1 MTPSPQLLPAQAAA
15 PSPAPPGAR
24 GAGPPRAR
32 VARRAL
38 AALAALAFLWLAGA
52 AAGLTGAA
60 VAQTFGD
67 YGMVGGAPADAGPRL
82 EDYGRLAETYPSD
95 SALDMTQRGVSA
107 FRARLM
113 ALAAQAPQAPGVVWR
128 ALVAA
133 SPGGNPSYFLGL
145 LVFLVFLLGIGRAVA
160 VLFAVYVARPA
171 FVRMQRP
178 TPQGLAEKL
187 PVLATRVVFTVAGL
201 AITLAVAVLV
211 GAGFYPENNAAAVG
225 TAIAVFAGYGAARI
239 VQIVWRMTLAPYL
252 PEYRVPRL
260 SDRDARRLYRWL
272 YGLALPMIVATAALE
287 WFRLLGAPLEVV
299 RLGRLLVEA
308 LAAVV
313 VAAGAWANRAAI
325 AGAILGGRA
334 PRDATWL
341 ARIFCLL
348 WGPALL
354 VYLGASLAASG
365 WRAVM
370 GEPLGPPALAVAFA
384 VLVAALCVYA
394 ATMFVVERIG
404 RAPAASLRAGR
415 VEIGDGAESERAAG
429 LAARDPRADGGVMGG
444 DDDEGGGPAPPPRA
458 APAPR
463 GGWMRSFEDLARR
476 VATLLALGAAIWA
489 LTWLWGGRDAFADGQ
504 PLDVAQDVIDIL
516 LIGYVA
522 YHAMRIWID
531 RRIEAEGGFEVE
543 TEPGDEGGAS
553 AASRL
558 ATLLPLVRNFVL
570 VMIMAATVLFIAM
583 ELGVNVAPLLGG
595 AGVIGLAIG
604 FGSQALIRDILSGA
618 FFLIDDAFRK
628 GEYIDVGEVKGTVEQ
643 ISVRSFQLRHHL
655 GALHTIPFG
664 EIKHLTNFSRDWV
677 MMKLPLRLT
686 YDTDPEKVRKLI
698 KKLGQQLLEHP
709 EEGHKFMQPLK
720 SQGVYM
726 MEDSAMIIRVK
737 YMTRPGDQWTTRK
750 LVYASIRELFERE
763 GVRFAHRE
771 VTVRIPGHEAGAP
784 LSREE
789 AHAAGAAARRAVD
802 DAEAAAVTPRLVGDD
817 R

>member
-1 MTPSPQLLPAQAAA
+1 MTASAQFLPAQPDTRT
-15 PSPAPPGAR
+15 PSAAR
-24 GAGPPRAR
+24 GAWPAAAVAAR
-32 VARRAL
+32 LTL
-38 AALAALAFLWLAGA
+38 AALAALAFLWLAG
-52 AAGLTGAA
+52 GDPGGAA
-60 VAQTFGD
+60 AQTFSD
-67 YGMVGGAPADAGPRL
+67 YGMAGGQPGDAGPRL
-82 EDYGRLAETYPSD
+82 EDYGRLADTYHSE

-113 ALAAQAPQAPGVVWR
+113 TLAGQAPSAPGVVWD

-133 SPGGNPSYFLGL
+133 SPGGRPSYFLGL
-145 LVFLVFLLGIGRAVA
+145 LVFVVLLLGIGRAVA
-160 VLFAVYVARPA
+160 VLFAVYIARPV

-178 TPQGLAEKL
+178 APQGLVEKL
-187 PVLATRVVFTVAGL
+187 PVLAARVFFTIVGL
-201 AITLAVAVLV
+201 AITLAVAVLI

-225 TAIAVFAGYGAARI
+225 TAIAVFAGYAALRF
-239 VQIVWRMTLAPYL
+239 VEIVWRMALAPYL

-260 SDRDARRLYRWL
+260 SDRDARKLYRWL
-272 YGLALPMIVATAALE
+272 YGLALPIIVAITALE
-287 WFRLLGAPLEVV
+287 WLRPLGAPQDVIW
-299 RLGRLLVEA
+299 LGRLIVEA
-308 LAAVV
+308 LAAVG
-313 VAAGAWANRAAI
+313 VAAGGWANRAAI
-325 AGAILGGRA
+325 GAAILGGRA

-341 ARIFCLL
+341 ARIFHLL
-348 WGPALL
+348 WGPALI
-354 VYLGASLAASG
+354 VYLGASFAASF
-365 WRAVM
+365 WRAAM
-370 GEPLGPPALAVAFA
+370 GAPLGAPALVVAFA

-394 ATMFVVERIG
+394 AAMFVVERIS
-404 RAPAASLRAGR
+404 RAPAPSFRATR
-415 VEIGDGAESERAAG
+415 VEIGDGAEVEGAAG
-429 LAARDPRADGGVMGG
+429 LAARDPRADGGAIGG
-444 DDDEGGGPAPPPRA
+444 DDEEGGGPAPAVRA
-458 APAPR
+458 PQGPR

-476 VATLLALGAAIWA
+476 VATLLALGAAFWSLI
-489 LTWLWGGRDAFADGQ
+489 WLWGGREAFADGQ
-504 PLDVAQDVIDIL
+504 PLDMAQDVIDIL

-531 RRIEAEGGFEVE
+531 RRIEAEGGFDVD

-570 VMIMAATVLFIAM
+570 VMIMAATALFIAM

-595 AGVIGLAIG
+595 AGVVGLAIG

-784 LSREE
+784 LSTDE
-789 AHAAGAAARRAVD
+789 AHAVGAAARRAVD
-802 DAEAAAVTPRLVGDD
+802 DADAAVAMPRAVGDD